1 MLILFVCLSVETSI
15 ACAKQQGNHNQN
27 LNPVTGWEIR
37 IFKESIRL
45 LNVIEKEQQRAKG
58 KLIENLGSKKAS
70 SGVSPSGAGWG
81 RKRRQPR
88 KAME

>member
-1 MLILFVCLSVETSI
+1 M
-15 ACAKQQGNHNQN
+15 
-27 LNPVTGWEIR
+27 R

-45 LNVIEKEQQRAKG
+45 LNVIEKEPRVTDKG
-58 KLIENLGSKKAS
+58 KLIKNLGSKKAS